1 MKKIMFVTKHKI
13 FAQSLANVMKTR
25 PELCF
30 EPYLLSDIRQ
40 AALDA
45 EVLRA
50 DVVILDISDMTDRS
64 REEVMELCENLRKTI
79 PNCRLILLLPHDDGG
94 CRQIA
99 IDAAQN
105 AVVDDFV
112 YHNETMDYF
121 FAKIEAV

>member
-13 FAQSLANVMKTR
+13 LAQSLANVMAAR

-30 EPYLLSDIRQ
+30 EPYLLSDIHQ

-50 DVVILDISDMTDRS
+50 DVVILDIAADKNHSES
-64 REEVMELCENLRKTI
+64 LKLCNKLRKTI
-79 PNCRLILLLPHDDGG
+79 PECRLILLLPSDDFK
-94 CRQIA
+94 CRQMAIA
-99 IDAAQN
+99 ATQAAL
-105 AVVDDFV
+105 VDDFV
-112 YHNETMDYF
+112 YHDATLDYF